1 MTTTRAMT
9 AAALCVAGALFASAA
24 SAQVVSIATTPA
36 GSFTN
41 SSGAAMAKVITEKS
55 KVRAIIQAQGGAGLE
70 PVNSGDADFGIG
82 NSFDTTFFVTGTAY
96 YKGDGKKENIRQ
108 VATMMPFRVG
118 MFVKA
123 DSNIKTLA
131 DLKGKRVS
139 AGFNSQKTIGRLIEA
154 ELANGGLT
162 YNDVQKV
169 LTPNVRRAASDF
181 IAGKVDV
188 LFFAVGSAVIKQ
200 AAATLG
206 PLRVLPID
214 TSPAA
219 VKRIK
224 DKLPNSYI
232 VTVKP
237 RKGLVGIA
245 KPTPVIANDMDI
257 YTNKNVPEKTVY
269 QVVKALHNNK
279 KMLVSIFRPFA
290 LFNPAHMASVIKDVP
305 FHPGALKY
313 YKEIGIAPKQ

>member
-1 MTTTRAMT
+1 MTTIKKTMT
-9 AAALCVAGALFASAA
+9 AAALCLAGVLVTNAA
-24 SAQVVSIATTPA
+24 SAQVVSFATTPA

-41 SSGAAMAKVITEKS
+41 SAGVAMAKVVSEKS
-55 KVRAIIQAQGGAGLE
+55 KLRAIVQAQGGAGLE
-70 PVNSGDADFGIG
+70 PVNAGNADFGIG
-82 NSFDTTFFVTGTAY
+82 NSFDTTFFATGTAY
-96 YKGDGKKENIRQ
+96 YEGKGKKENLRQ
-108 VATMMPFRVG
+108 AATMMPFRVG

-123 DSNIKTLA
+123 DSGIKTLA

-139 AGFNSQKTIGRLIEA
+139 AGFNAQKTIGRLIEA

-162 YNDVQKV
+162 YDDVQKV
-169 LTPNVRRAASDF
+169 LTPSVRRAADDF
-181 IAGKVDV
+181 IAGKVDA

-224 DKLPNSYI
+224 DKLPNSYVI
-232 VTVKP
+232 VVKP
-237 RKGLVGIA
+237 RKGLEGISE
-245 KPTPVIANDMDI
+245 PTPVIANDMDV
-257 YTNKNVPEKTVY
+257 YTNKNVSEDAVY
-269 QVVKALHNNK
+269 QVVKALHDNK
-279 KMLVSIFRPFA
+279 KMLVGIFRPFA
-290 LFNPAHMASVIKDVP
+290 LFKPERMASVIDDVP

-313 YKEIGIAPKQ
+313 YKEIGIAPK